1 MAGLERTPTGELPII
16 GRNTVDAVGVP
27 DVRADLPMLY
37 ETHYRKLVKLASFYT
52 DDTETAEEVVQD
64 AFVKLLNGNY
74 KIDTNVG
81 AYLRSM
87 VLNGA
92 RSQLRKRRVRRDYVP
107 DVPRPVDAAE
117 IGGVAAAAS
126 AEMIA
131 ALRTLPEKQS
141 AVLVL
146 RYFLDLSEADIAETL
161 GIARGS
167 VKSHASRGLA
177 KLSKLI
183 PEVQS

>member
-1 MAGLERTPTGELPII
+1 MMAGLERTPTGELPIVQREI
-16 GRNTVDAVGVP
+16 SGPAV
-27 DVRADLPMLY
+27 DLPALY
-37 ETHYRKLVKLASFYT
+37 EAHYRKLVKLASFYT

-64 AFVKLLNGNY
+64 AFLKLLNGKY
-74 KIDTNVG
+74 QIDSNVG

-107 DVPRPVDAAE
+107 ETPRPVDAAE
-117 IGGVAAAAS
+117 VGGVAAAAS
-126 AEMIA
+126 SEILA
-131 ALRTLPEKQS
+131 ALRSLPEKQS
-141 AVLVL
+141 AVLIL
-146 RYFLDLSEADIAETL
+146 RYYLDLSEADIAETL

-177 KLSKLI
+177 KLSNMI
-183 PEVQS
+183 PEVTS

>member
-16 GRNTVDAVGVP
+16 GRNSVDVVGVP
-27 DVRADLPMLY
+27 DVRADLPVLY
-37 ETHYRKLVKLASFYT
+37 EAHYRKLVKLASFYT

-183 PEVQS
+183 PEVQT

>member
-1 MAGLERTPTGELPII
+1 MMMAGLERTPTGELPVI
-16 GRNTVDAVGVP
+16 GRSAAPDTRVDVP
-27 DVRADLPMLY
+27 ALY
-37 ETHYRKLVKLASFYT
+37 EAHYRKLVKLASFYT

-64 AFVKLLNGNY
+64 AFLKLLKGNY
-74 KIDTNVG
+74 RIDTNPG

-92 RSQLRKRRVRRDYVP
+92 RSQLRKRKVRRDYVP
-107 DVPRPVDAAE
+107 DTPRPVDAAE

-126 AEMIA
+126 TEIVA

-177 KLSKLI
+177 KLARMI
-183 PEVQS
+183 PEVQA